1 MVVEIIIDQVDRAE
15 VFEMA
20 KKLHTRDLVV
30 GGNDTKINNTTSCEC
45 AFANTEKG
53 SNKTINIDNNC
64 DTQYISS
71 RQMALLLLSC
81 LHIMEKCDVLLY
93 FPSFS
98 CTLKVLDV
106 AR

>member
-71 RQMALLLLSC
+71 RQMKLTQGEL
-81 LHIMEKCDVLLY
+81 
-93 FPSFS
+93 
-98 CTLKVLDV
+98 
-106 AR
+106 